1 MSGSTDPRTIPTPRL
16 GSLDPDSIIEAF
28 GSRMTYQLARDHYN
42 ATAFDEFQAL
52 AFAVRD
58 RMTERWFATQ
68 RTYYQVDAKRVYYLS
83 LEFLLGRM
91 LLSNILSLGALEQY
105 SEAMRRLGR
114 SLEKVAEAESDA
126 GLGNGGL
133 GRLAACFLDSAA
145 TLSLPFF
152 GYGIRYE
159 FGIFWQRIVGGEQT
173 EAPDQWLRYG
183 NPWEVPRPDVLFPV
197 RFYGRTEESASE
209 TGEKRKHWVGTQ
221 DLYAMAYDMLIPGY
235 RTNTVNSLRL
245 WAAKSSREFD
255 LAKFNAGQYVAAV
268 EDKYVSE
275 NISKVL
281 YPADDQYV
289 GRELRL
295 KQQYFFTSATIQ
307 DVIRRFKK
315 RAGRRQEELA
325 RTAQGWDALPEKVAI
340 QLNDTHPAIAIPELM
355 RVLVDLEGVSWDAAW
370 SICQRVFAYTNHT
383 VLPEALEA
391 WPRDLIGRLLP
402 RHLEIIEDIDRRF
415 RASVAQTF
423 PGDERRLRQTA
434 IIDDSAGHIRMANL
448 AIIGSHAVNGV
459 AQLHAEILRTRV
471 FPDFHQLFPQKFTT
485 KTNGIT
491 PRRWLL
497 QSNPQLSAL
506 ITEAIGD
513 GWARDL
519 DQLRKLE
526 AFAADEGFRQ
536 RWAKANHERKII
548 LAARL
553 RQQCSI
559 EVDPDTLFDVQIK
572 RIHEYK
578 RQLLNVLHVVAL
590 FHRIRSG
597 ETSGPSRTVIIGGKA
612 APSYRMAKAIIALIH
627 HVAAMVRAEPL
638 VAQRL
643 RVEFVP
649 NYGVSMAEVLFP
661 ATDLSEQIS
670 TAGTEA
676 SGTGNMKA
684 ILNGAIIIGT
694 LDGATIEIRQE
705 VGPENVF
712 IFGHT
717 AEQIAAMRQGGYAP
731 HTWIERSEELKR
743 VIETIATLDGGRFQ
757 EIAGMLVSSDYYFH
771 CADFASYVETQ
782 QQAGRVWQD
791 RESWTRMSILNTA
804 RSGRFS
810 SDRTIAEYAREIW
823 QAEPVPVSL

>member
-281 YPADDQYV
+281 YPADDQHV